1 MDGWMIIKGREWRGR
16 TYEMLALCEDWTL
29 PEIYSQW
36 ERNGLFPVFWPG
48 LSGQGLESV
57 HMRHSLQEKGGEEVE
72 ETGLFQIYTPVGKM
86 SVCDLAGRPRD
97 PVGRKTCPPRW

>member
-1 MDGWMIIKGREWRGR
+1 
-16 TYEMLALCEDWTL
+16 MLALCEDWTL

-48 LSGQGLESV
+48 QGLENV
-57 HMRHSLQEKGGEEVE
+57 HMRHSLQEKGGEEIK

-86 SVCDLAGRPRD
+86 SVCDPGRETQRPC
-97 PVGRKTCPPRW
+97 GR